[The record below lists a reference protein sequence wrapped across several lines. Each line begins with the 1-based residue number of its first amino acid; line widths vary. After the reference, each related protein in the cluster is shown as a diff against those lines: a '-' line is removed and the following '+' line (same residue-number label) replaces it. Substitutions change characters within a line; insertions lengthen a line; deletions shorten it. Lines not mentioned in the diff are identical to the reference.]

1 MFQFSPFFVLRAFTL
16 WNSFPNLQF
25 LSIVVLCRP
34 PCTRCT
40 RAISILIQGECAA
53 CVQSKTGEGKK
64 NQQLYF
70 FTTPFTQ
77 PSLADLLFFY
87 EFKMFVHSSDS
98 NRRDS
103 ISQKNLIFPPNDCRA
118 TRCLV
123 FGGGEPGCLV
133 GVEVTDYGNYS
144 QFRQLKIN
152 ATNCIHAILQHRP
165 ASTRMKVWR
174 PVTASVAASTTRHS

>member
-1 MFQFSPFFVLRAFTL
+1 MSRTIIIGAHFDAKVVPLPRLHRTMFQFSPFFVLRAFAL

-40 RAISILIQGECAA
+40 RAISILTQGECAA

-103 ISQKNLIFPPNDCRA
+103 ISQKNPDISTERLSSNE
-118 TRCLV
+118 V
-123 FGGGEPGCLV
+123 FGI
-133 GVEVTDYGNYS
+133 
-144 QFRQLKIN
+144 R
-152 ATNCIHAILQHRP
+152 
-165 ASTRMKVWR
+165 WR
-174 PVTASVAASTTRHS
+174 